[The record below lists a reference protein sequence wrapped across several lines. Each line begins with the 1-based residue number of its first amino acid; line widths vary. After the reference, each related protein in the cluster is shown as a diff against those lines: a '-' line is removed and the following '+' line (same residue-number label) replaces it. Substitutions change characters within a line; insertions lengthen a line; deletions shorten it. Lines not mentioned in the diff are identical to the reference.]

1 MSLRYI
7 PNNTKLSPI
16 QMLLKSARDEEHR
29 NLLKRDKKMR
39 SFEYIYNLRRT
50 MGMLISDSFILNE
63 FFAQYLIE
71 NREIKKQIEK
81 EQKAMLREY
90 FSNNEFNRVKFEQDF
105 TTILS
110 NLSSRLNETEPSII
124 AIKLIDR
131 NELRNGELKNPD
143 VYNDLAEYKQRHL
156 ERNEEIKFLTMYLAT
171 ASDKELKIIK
181 ENRPNSEIVE
191 HLKNRDD
198 FIKLRAA
205 YHQEFDK
212 AVKNDRNIKTRKVK
226 LT

>member
-1 MSLRYI
+1 MSLRFI

-16 QMLLKSARDEEHR
+16 QMLLKAATDEEHR
-29 NLLKRDKKMR
+29 NLLKREKKMR

-50 MGMLISDSFILNE
+50 MGMLISDSFVLNE

-81 EQKAMLREY
+81 EQKALLKEY
-90 FSNNEFNRVKFEQDF
+90 FSNNEFNRVKFEQDYKS
-105 TTILS
+105 ILS
-110 NLSSRLNETEPSII
+110 NLASRLNETEPSMI

-131 NELRNGELKNPD
+131 NELKNGELQNPD
-143 VYNDLAEYKQRHL
+143 VYTNINEFKQRYL

-171 ASDKELKIIK
+171 ASDKELKTIK
-181 ENRPNSEIVE
+181 EHRPNSEIVE
-191 HLKNRDD
+191 HLRTREEFVKIRS
-198 FIKLRAA
+198 A

-212 AVKNDRNIKTRKVK
+212 AIKNDKTRNHKKVK